1 MEVYLTPEEF
11 AHRICKEIQNN
22 KNHAKPTI
30 PWLLSVAAEMKESLG
45 ETLLLV
51 HGQIWVG
58 LNLLGHQPQSHPVLH
73 TQGQQ
78 KVLPRPLVTK

>member
-11 AHRICKEIQNN
+11 AHWICKEIQNN
-22 KNHAKPTI
+22 KNRAKPTI
-30 PWLLSVAAEMKESLG
+30 PWLLSVAAKMKESLG

-58 LNLLGHQPQSHPVLH
+58 LNLLGH
-73 TQGQQ
+73 
-78 KVLPRPLVTK
+78 